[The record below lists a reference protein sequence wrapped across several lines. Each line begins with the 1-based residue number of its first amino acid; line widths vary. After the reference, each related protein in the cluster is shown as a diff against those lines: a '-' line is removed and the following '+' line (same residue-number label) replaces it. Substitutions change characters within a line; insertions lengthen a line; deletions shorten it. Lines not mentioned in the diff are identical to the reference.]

1 MMRNARGRMM
11 RKRLVLVAS
20 LVASLIAASLFVACL
35 DRKVEERSHV
45 APSSSPSQSS
55 VAKIEDRGDFC
66 VEYGEA
72 KQKERADLRQ
82 DLQENRVLEGM
93 ADELNKT
100 LALPADV
107 TLSFA
112 ECGKPDATYDNDARR
127 VVVCYELIDSL
138 YDAFLDEAK
147 TDDELDD
154 KAMGATVFVLYHE
167 LAHALIR
174 IYKLPVAGDAESA
187 ADELT
192 MFLLTRGAS
201 DGGDAAFDAAESLTR
216 DDARNAKAGESPFW
230 SGHALDQRRQSDL
243 LCWLYAQDDEKY
255 KFLVEDG
262 KLPLERSQHCRDEY
276 AQIERRW
283 TTSLKPYL
291 KNQ

>member
-1 MMRNARGRMM
+1 M
-11 RKRLVLVAS
+11 RKRLSFVAS
-20 LVASLIAASLFVACL
+20 LVASLAAASLFVACL

-55 VAKIEDRGDFC
+55 VVKIEDRGDFR

-72 KQKERADLRQ
+72 KQKESDNLRQ

-107 TLSFA
+107 TLSFV
-112 ECGKPDATYDNDARR
+112 ECGKADATYDNDARR
-127 VVVCYELIDSL
+127 IAVCYELVDSL
-138 YDAFLDEAK
+138 YDAFRDEAK
-147 TDDELDD
+147 TDDELDE
-154 KAMGATVFVLYHE
+154 KALGATVFVLYHE

-174 IYKLPVAGDAESA
+174 VYKITTTGDEEGA

-201 DGGDAAFDAAESLTR
+201 DGGDAAFDAAESLSR
-216 DDARNAKAGESPFW
+216 DDSAGAKAGASPFW

-291 KNQ
+291 KNE

>member
-1 MMRNARGRMM
+1 MM
-11 RKRLVLVAS
+11 RKRLAFVAS
-20 LVASLIAASLFVACL
+20 LVASLAAASLFATACL
-35 DRKVEERSHV
+35 DRKVEERSNV

-55 VAKIEDRGDFC
+55 VAKIEDRGDFR

-112 ECGKPDATYDNDARR
+112 ECGKAGATYDNDARR
-127 VVVCYELIDSL
+127 IAICYELIDTL
-138 YDAFLDEAK
+138 YDAFRDEAK

-154 KAMGATVFVLYHE
+154 KALGATVFVLYHE
-167 LAHALIR
+167 LAHALIH

-187 ADELT
+187 VDQLT

-216 DDARNAKAGESPFW
+216 DDASDAKAGASPFW

-243 LCWLYAQDDEKY
+243 LCWLYAQDGEKY
-255 KFLVEDG
+255 RFLVEDG

-276 AQIERRW
+276 TQIERRW

-291 KNQ
+291 KNE